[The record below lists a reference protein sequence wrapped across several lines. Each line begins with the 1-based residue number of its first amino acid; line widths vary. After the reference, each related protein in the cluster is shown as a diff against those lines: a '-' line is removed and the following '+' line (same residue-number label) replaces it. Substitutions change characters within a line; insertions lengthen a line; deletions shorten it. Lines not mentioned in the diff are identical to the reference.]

1 MPSYGSEPESGSP
14 GRDLT
19 LTAFVLLFAF
29 GTVYLPSTTQERI
42 SSALQVSALRPFIAM
57 QGLLT
62 DVGARRVRVEALQVT
77 VDSLSAAMST
87 HQAVADENET
97 LRDLL
102 ELQERAGA
110 TYRPATIHRPGTP
123 GSESTFLVDVGTRD
137 GIRAGAPVVSPTGL
151 VGVIR
156 ETRTAN
162 SSGIDWTHPDF
173 RPSAM
178 LADGSAYG
186 LIESRRGSFREEDRL
201 VINGIPFH
209 EPFDSGQAVLTSGLG
224 GIFPRGIPIGTVLG
238 VAEAEGT
245 WRKAYYLEP
254 IAEPAAATHVLVLVS
269 DSGDDASQ
277 VWAQDTV
284 GVIAP
289 GGDNR

>member
-1 MPSYGSEPESGSP
+1 LPFYGSEPESGSP